1 MKHGQIGRSALEHT
15 QVDTLLVSSVQ
26 SPFFDYRFAET
37 MERLNPQHIHALAV
51 EGAGHDVQAEIPD
64 KFNQIMGAFLKKP
77 ATF

>member
-1 MKHGQIGRSALEHT
+1 
-15 QVDTLLVSSVQ
+15 
-26 SPFFDYRFAET
+26 

-64 KFNQIMGAFLKKP
+64 KFNQIMDAFLKKP